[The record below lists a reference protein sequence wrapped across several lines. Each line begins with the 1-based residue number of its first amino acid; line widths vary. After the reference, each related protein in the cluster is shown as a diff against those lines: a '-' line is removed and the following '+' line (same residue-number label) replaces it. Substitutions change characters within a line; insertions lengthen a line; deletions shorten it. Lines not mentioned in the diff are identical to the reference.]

1 MKIIYLHPESTFR
14 TKLRSD
20 TLWGIICW
28 AIRNVYGN
36 DELENLLKTYT
47 AGKPEFIISS
57 TFPFFEIE
65 GKKYH
70 FLPKPNLPE
79 TYIEQDAV
87 PRKTKI
93 QNAKN
98 RKKLKKVQQLEL
110 TDYVTFISQPKKTQ
124 DIIQNIAFGEQKN
137 TLLIKSDSIP
147 HNTINRLH
155 GGTLKLKNESG
166 QLFHVDEYYFQ
177 LISEKK
183 EDSFDIDEPKGLFF
197 LVKGNTEKLEGALR
211 FLNHIGYGGDRN
223 TGKGKFYYEIKDFNI
238 QEPEDYNAVTNL
250 SLYYP
255 TEDEIKQFK
264 GNPLF
269 NYQIE
274 ERQGFLGFN
283 NNYNN
288 SLKPITSMFVE
299 GSVFPKIDQ
308 EFYGQNKIVIPK
320 SEKIDHNVFQFG
332 YGFMIKIK
340 I

>member
-1 MKIIYLHPESTFR
+1 MKIIYLYPKSTFR
-14 TKLRSD
+14 TILRSD
-20 TLWGIICW
+20 TLWGILCW
-28 AIRNVYGN
+28 GIRNVYGN
-36 DELENLLKTYT
+36 NELECILNSYT
-47 AGKPEFIISS
+47 QRNPEFIISS
-57 TFPFFEIE
+57 TFPFFEIN
-65 GKKYH
+65 GNKYH

-79 TYIEQDAV
+79 TYQALNNIT
-87 PRKTKI
+87 RKEKI
-93 QNAKN
+93 QSAKQ
-98 RKKLKKVQQLEL
+98 RKKIKKIQFLEL
-110 TDYVTFISQPKKTQ
+110 NDYQIFIAIPQQRQ
-124 DIIQNIAFGEQKN
+124 DIIKNIAFNKQEYSIS
-137 TLLIKSDSIP
+137 IKSESIS
-147 HNTINRLH
+147 HNTINRLK
-155 GGTLKLKNESG
+155 GGTLKLNNESG
-166 QLFHVDEYYFQ
+166 QLFHVDEYFIQ
-177 LISEKK
+177 LISAEK
-183 EDSFDIDEPKGLFF
+183 EDNFDVDMPKGLFF

-255 TEDEIKQFK
+255 TEYEIKQFK

-299 GSVFPKIDQ
+299 GSVFPKINQ

-320 SEKIDHNVFQFG
+320 SEKIDYNVFQFG